1 MLFATNP
8 RHRRRRRRSS
18 NRGSR
23 RRYHRRRRSNASNPR
38 RRRRGRGRRRYSNPS
53 GLSLRSP
60 VSAITAGFKPSTLT
74 SGAVIAGGYL
84 GNQWLNS
91 FAAGMVPLGFVKSGI
106 GKNLLGIGTAGL
118 LGAAVGMLAPRFAGQ
133 VFAGGIGQVM
143 VSFIQDRLSGRSL
156 MSGLGFGDY
165 LTPMNAADARPLGY
179 FGDYLTPMNAAD
191 ARPLGGLSGL
201 GDATVSEELAAL

>member
-1 MLFATNP
+1 
-8 RHRRRRRRSS
+8 
-18 NRGSR
+18 
-23 RRYHRRRRSNASNPR
+23 
-38 RRRRGRGRRRYSNPS
+38 
-53 GLSLRSP
+53 

-74 SGAVIAGGYL
+74 SGAVIAGGYI

-91 FAAGMVPLGFVKSGI
+91 FASGLVPLGFVKSGI

-118 LGAAVGMLAPRFAGQ
+118 LGALVGAVAPRFAGQ

-143 VSFIQDRLSGRSL
+143 VSFIQDRMTGRPL
-156 MSGLGFGDY
+156 LGLGDY
-165 LTPMNAADARPLGY
+165 LTPMNAADARPLGD

-191 ARPLGGLSGL
+191 ARPLGGLGGL